1 MLVSKWRQ
9 EFGCLWAER
18 EGRLGEEM
26 DQKGKGRLHSALP
39 WGLGEREECRWS
51 RKAVGKLGEPKD
63 PGHSVV
69 HTSPHSKARAWE
81 ERAGRVPHLQAT
93 LQSKGFAGAKQRNA
107 N

>member
-1 MLVSKWRQ
+1 MGRERRQ
-9 EFGCLWAER
+9 AGR
-18 EGRLGEEM
+18 GNGPKGEGEASLGTAM
-26 DQKGKGRLHSALP
+26 GPR
-39 WGLGEREECRWS
+39 REECRWS